1 MLTTKDYERAAKA
14 LGSSVEA
21 VIAVTQVEAKGS
33 GFLASGEPVILFER
47 HVFNR
52 LLRKKGIVVRDMPD
66 IVNTAPGGYK
76 GGVAEHARLALAT
89 AIDRD
94 AALESC
100 SWGLFQIMGYH
111 WQALGY
117 KTLQAFINDMYK
129 SEAKQ
134 LDAFVKFVMV
144 NPAIHKALIACDWAT
159 FALRYNGPNYRQ
171 NKYDSRLMAAHQTA
185 RNGRI

>member
-14 LGSSVEA
+14 LGCPVEA

-47 HVFNR
+47 HVFHRR
-52 LLRKKGIVVRDMPD
+52 LRNKGIVVRDKPD
-66 IVNTAPGGYK
+66 IVNTLPGGYK
-76 GGVAEHARLALAT
+76 GGAAEHARLALAT
-89 AIDRD
+89 EIDRD

-134 LDAFVKFVMV
+134 LDAFVKFILV
-144 NPAIHKALIACDWAT
+144 NPAIHKALIALDWAT

-171 NKYDSRLMAAHQTA
+171 NNYDVKLAAAFAKAKQ
-185 RNGRI
+185 